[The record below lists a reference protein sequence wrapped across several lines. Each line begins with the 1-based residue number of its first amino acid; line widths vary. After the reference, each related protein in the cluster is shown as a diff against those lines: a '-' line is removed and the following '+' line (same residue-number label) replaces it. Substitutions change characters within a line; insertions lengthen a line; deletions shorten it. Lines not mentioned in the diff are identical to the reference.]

1 MNLTTFDKAIVAG
14 LTSAIV
20 ALVAR
25 FGFQPDST
33 TTSAI
38 GVILTAVV
46 PYVIAHVLVYFKS
59 NKSQ

>member
-1 MNLTTFDKAIVAG
+1 MALTAFDKAIIAG

-25 FGFQPDST
+25 FGFQPTAT

-38 GVILTAVV
+38 GVILTAAV
-46 PYVIAHVLVYFKS
+46 PYIVAHLAVYYKA
-59 NKSQ
+59 NK